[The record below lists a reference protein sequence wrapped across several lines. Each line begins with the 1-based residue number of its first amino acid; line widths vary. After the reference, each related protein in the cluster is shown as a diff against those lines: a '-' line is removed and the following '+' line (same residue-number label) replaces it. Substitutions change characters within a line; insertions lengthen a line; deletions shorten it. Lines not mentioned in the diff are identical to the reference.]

1 MTSATSSRETP
12 AVTATG
18 RPALVRR
25 RRRAGGGWVTVLAIL
40 LVLGAVLAVADRA
53 AASAANREVR
63 ARLVAELARHDV
75 GYQSLGVDIGG
86 FPFLVEVAQGRYDQ
100 VTIDMSQV
108 TLPAGQL
115 TGGRVATVNLPELN
129 VIAHDVTAST
139 EELIK
144 GTAKVNAGGVT
155 GTAVVSFAS
164 LQSLVDFS
172 AYHLSDVTFGESNG
186 ALTASGKVNF
196 AGVTVPVSAEAN
208 ISVVNGAFAIKL
220 VKVNAAAVSAP
231 PAVNDYLG
239 GLVERTVSAK
249 LPPLPFGLS
258 LQDVDVRPEGLAIT
272 AGGHDVPL
280 VSTNAAS

>member
-25 RRRAGGGWVTVLAIL
+25 RRRAGGGWVTLLAIL
-40 LVLGAVLAVADRA
+40 LVMGAVLAVGDRV
-53 AASAANREVR
+53 AASAADQEVR
-63 ARLVAELARHDV
+63 ARLVAELDRRDV

-86 FPFLVEVAQGRYDQ
+86 FPFLVEVAQGRYEQ
-100 VTIDMSQV
+100 VKIDMSEV

-115 TGGRVATVNLPELN
+115 TAGRVATVDLPQLN

-139 EELIK
+139 QELIK
-144 GTAKVNAGGVT
+144 GTAKVNAGRVE

-186 ALTASGKVNF
+186 ALTASGKVSV
-196 AGVTVPVSAEAN
+196 AGLSVPVSAEAD
-208 ISVVNGAFAIKL
+208 ISVVN
-220 VKVNAAAVSAP
+220 KVDAASVSAP
-231 PAVNDYLG
+231 SAVKDYLG
-239 GLVERTVSAK
+239 GLVQRTVSAK
-249 LPPLPFGLS
+249 LPPLPFGLA

-272 AGGHDVPL
+272 AAGHDVPL

>member
-75 GYQSLGVDIGG
+75 GYQSLGVDNGG

-115 TGGRVATVNLPELN
+115 TGG
-129 VIAHDVTAST
+129 
-139 EELIK
+139 
-144 GTAKVNAGGVT
+144 
-155 GTAVVSFAS
+155 
-164 LQSLVDFS
+164 
-172 AYHLSDVTFGESNG
+172 
-186 ALTASGKVNF
+186 
-196 AGVTVPVSAEAN
+196 
-208 ISVVNGAFAIKL
+208 
-220 VKVNAAAVSAP
+220 
-231 PAVNDYLG
+231 
-239 GLVERTVSAK
+239 
-249 LPPLPFGLS
+249 
-258 LQDVDVRPEGLAIT
+258 
-272 AGGHDVPL
+272 
-280 VSTNAAS
+280 